1 MKKDNKETEKKQL
14 TTPSTSDWVACKDKM
29 PPNDSLCIIYRSR
42 LKAVDYAYYNKG
54 FEFPYSYLGKIKK
67 RVNIKMLRIGNH
79 YLSHLDYK
87 VII

>member
-54 FEFPYSYLGKIKK
+54 FEFPYTLFGKDKK
-67 RVNIKMLRIGNH
+67 EGK
-79 YLSHLDYK
+79 YK
-87 VII
+87 NVTYWQSLPKPPRL